1 MIFFTFFLPVVVQQA
16 LEVDHVLPVTL
27 SDYHTVRRTQVPH
40 GVLEDGPDDG
50 HPHHQEDRVDTLS
63 ALQASS
69 TPSSRDAELIGLSR
83 RNTEV
88 FHHSAS
94 TMKPFMP

>member
-1 MIFFTFFLPVVVQQA
+1 MIFYIFAPLVVQQA
-16 LEVDHVLPVTL
+16 LEVDHVLPVSL
-27 SDYHTVRRTQVPH
+27 SDYNTVRRTQVPH
-40 GVLEDGPDDG
+40 GVLEDDFDDW
-50 HPHHQEDRVDTLS
+50 HPHHLEDRVDTLS